1 VIELIAKIGFFL
13 AVAMLIGMGIGWF
26 VADIM
31 RKKSILLETKSLKS
45 TIQERD
51 KQLKLLEE
59 NLSIQKTQLFKM
71 TDEGIVSRHNLL
83 KQSNMIRKQSDELFM
98 IQDKL
103 GQIKVMEQ
111 DKAECL
117 KGIMEL
123 SLQLK
128 EREEELSTYEK
139 KYLLSKKN
147 TQLKTA
153 INISEERTLKESSFK
168 ESSFKESALKQEVEE
183 LKLLL
188 AESHLK
194 LSDEDMIISKDQF
207 KHIEKEFV
215 VYKEK
220 IELLKKENK
229 ELNYLLKNSQ
239 QKSNGVIEKLTA
251 FIPFKSDNPKNIDIK
266 FQKQQKIKQV

>member
-26 VADIM
+26 LADVM

-45 TIQERD
+45 TIHERD
-51 KQLKLLEE
+51 KQLKALEE
-59 NLSIQKTQLFKM
+59 NLSLQKTQLFKM

-83 KQSNMIRKQSDELFM
+83 KQSNMIRRQSDELFM

-103 GQIKVMEQ
+103 AQIKVMER
-111 DKAECL
+111 DKTECL

-128 EREEELSTYEK
+128 EREDELHQYEK
-139 KYLLSKKN
+139 EYLLSKN
-147 TQLKTA
+147 TQRQPV
-153 INISEERTLKESSFK
+153 INFSENNAHKNNVSKNNLYE
-168 ESSFKESALKQEVEE
+168 ESALKQEVED

-188 AESHLK
+188 EESHLK

-220 IELLKKENK
+220 VELLEKKNK
-229 ELNYLLKNSQ
+229 ELTYLLKNSQ
-239 QKSNGVIEKLTA
+239 QKSGSVIGKLTA
-251 FIPFKSDNPKNIDIK
+251 LIPFKSDRRKNIDIK
-266 FQKQQKIKQV
+266 FQKQQELKQV

>member
-1 VIELIAKIGFFL
+1 MIELIAKIGFFL

-111 DKAECL
+111 DKVECL

-139 KYLLSKKN
+139 EYLLSKN
-147 TQLKTA
+147 TPLKTA
-153 INISEERTLKESSFK
+153 INISEERTLK

-220 IELLKKENK
+220 IEILKKENK